1 MATENVFYGLDPRA
15 SADSRQPDSGGGVLR
30 ARPAAAA
37 VSAGDPPPDRPDWA
51 PRRRRRAVAG
61 SDSAMTYRRGAKD
74 DGCCSVGFLKCI
86 LHIFNFI
93 FLLSGCAVLGVG
105 VWTLLAKRHHLSLLV
120 TATYA
125 STAYMLV
132 LAGVLVILVT
142 IMGCV
147 AIWRLNRCLLL
158 AYTFLLLLIFLLE
171 AVAGVI
177 AYVYEEQVWHELAD
191 SLNTTFIESYGI
203 DSSRTDAINDLQS
216 SFKCCGANSYQD
228 WQRSEWL
235 RLKPRSPNKVP
246 DSCCKTTTSGCGGLV
261 HPSNVYYDGCINALD
276 EQIREHLI
284 IVGAVGLG
292 ICLVQVFGMIFSC
305 CLYLRLRDY
314 RRHPQYY

>member
-1 MATENVFYGLDPRA
+1 MWPGLVHD
-15 SADSRQPDSGGGVLR
+15 VL
-30 ARPAAAA
+30 
-37 VSAGDPPPDRPDWA
+37 
-51 PRRRRRAVAG
+51 
-61 SDSAMTYRRGAKD
+61 
-74 DGCCSVGFLKCI
+74 
-86 LHIFNFI
+86 
-93 FLLSGCAVLGVG
+93 AVL
-105 VWTLLAKRHHLSLLV
+105 
-120 TATYA
+120 
-125 STAYMLV
+125 
-132 LAGVLVILVT
+132 
-142 IMGCV
+142 
-147 AIWRLNRCLLL
+147 
-158 AYTFLLLLIFLLE
+158 YTFLLLLIFLLE

-235 RLKPRSPNKVP
+235 RLKPRTPNKVP